1 MTGLAFLDLTAAQQA
16 EVQRI
21 IQESMEQAGH
31 QTGPKVKF
39 VPRDHWMFDGLPKRA
54 NVFARAART
63 RDGGEYV
70 YVNNDLDTNVFS
82 PGAYQHEAGHII
94 TWRDKGIKVKEHG
107 PEFRRVC
114 RDVVTDRPNH
124 FCNKSFY

>member
-21 IQESMEQAGH
+21 IQESMEQAGYED
-31 QTGPKVKF
+31 GPVVKF
-39 VPRDHWMFDGLPKRA
+39 VGRDHWIFEGLPKRA

-70 YVNNDLDTNVFS
+70 YVNKDLDTNVFS
-82 PGAYQHEAGHII
+82 PGGYQHEGGHII
-94 TWRDKGIKVKEHG
+94 TWREHGIGVKEHG
-107 PEFRRVC
+107 SEFKRTC
-114 RDVVTDRPNH
+114 LKVVSDRPSH
-124 FCNKSFY
+124 FCKSFQ